1 MAALPRLRQ
10 RVQPADG
17 VRTCCPENELF
28 DLPPH
33 STDDL
38 PGEDA
43 TPDPVALDS
52 LALRWQLL
60 VGRDRRPSGV
70 RLELR
75 NRGRTH
81 PVPLSALLDSV
92 VRGFVA
98 DESLPFPHGLVL
110 LAPLD
115 GAVDAAMARWSAPRN
130 VLLEIPAADL
140 QDEAR
145 VRILF
150 DSRQQGVRQALR
162 LHDALPARERLPFFK
177 YLVGPSSLVNQATI
191 PVLALGATT
200 LAEADAALTAGAHG
214 VIGWPICD
222 PMEGKAR
229 ELSPSQ
235 RAIFELVRLIQ
246 ADAEIRALEKVFE
259 AEPLLA
265 YMLLTLANSVAFRR
279 GTPTA
284 SLRHAVTS
292 IGYQRLIKWLVL
304 ILAISSKEGRIA
316 PLIFTT
322 LVRGYCMENL
332 CLASG
337 RPRAEADEAFIVGAF
352 SLLDKITGQPM
363 SALLGEVGLPDAVV
377 DALVARQGPFAP
389 YLEVVL
395 SLESDEPHAHDA
407 ACGACPADADAI
419 NRSLLQAIAAADA
432 MLALI

>member
-1 MAALPRLRQ
+1 
-10 RVQPADG
+10 
-17 VRTCCPENELF
+17 LF
-28 DLPPH
+28 DLPPR
-33 STDDL
+33 STDGL
-38 PGEDA
+38 PGEEPP
-43 TPDPVALDS
+43 PDPVALDS
-52 LALRWQLL
+52 LALRWQVL

-75 NRGRTH
+75 QRGDVR

-98 DESLPFPHGLVL
+98 DEALPFPHGLVL

-115 GAVDAAMARWSAPRN
+115 GAVDAAMSQWSAPRN

-140 QDEAR
+140 QDEGR

-150 DSRQQGVRQALR
+150 DSRQKGVRQALR
-162 LHDALPARERLPFFK
+162 LDDGLPPRERLAFFQ
-177 YLVGPSSLVNQATI
+177 YLVGPAALARQASI
-191 PVLALGATT
+191 PVLALGAAT
-200 LAEADAALTAGAHG
+200 LADADAALAAGAHG
-214 VIGWPICD
+214 VVGWPICD
-222 PMEGKAR
+222 PLAGKVR

-259 AEPLLA
+259 AEPMLA

-279 GTPTA
+279 GTATA

-322 LVRGYCMENL
+322 LIRGYCMENL
-332 CLASG
+332 CLATG
-337 RPRAEADEAFIVGAF
+337 RPKAEADEAFIVGAF
-352 SLLDKITGQPM
+352 SLLDMITGQPL
-363 SALLGEVGLPDAVV
+363 SDLLGEVGLPEAVV
-377 DALVARQGPFAP
+377 DALVARRGPYAP
-389 YLEVVL
+389 YLDVVL
-395 SLESDEPHAHDA
+395 RLESGA
-407 ACGACPADADAI
+407 AVDPAAGPAGDTCPADADAI

>member
-1 MAALPRLRQ
+1 
-10 RVQPADG
+10 
-17 VRTCCPENELF
+17 LF
-28 DLPPH
+28 DLPPR

-43 TPDPVALDS
+43 TPEPVALDT
-52 LALRWQLL
+52 LALRWQVI

-75 NRGRTH
+75 DRGAALR
-81 PVPLSALLDSV
+81 VPLSALLDSV

-98 DESLPFPHGLVL
+98 DESMPFPHGLVL

-115 GAVDAAMARWSAPRN
+115 AVVDPAMARWSAPRN
-130 VLLEIPAADL
+130 VLLEIPATALD
-140 QDEAR
+140 DDAR

-150 DSRQQGVRQALR
+150 DSRQKGIRQALR
-162 LHDALPARERLPFFK
+162 LADVNPYKERLPFFQ
-177 YLVGPSSLVNQATI
+177 YLVGPSALAHQASI
-191 PVLALGATT
+191 PVLAQDAAD
-200 LAEADAALTAGAHG
+200 LAQADAALAAGAHG
-214 VIGWPICD
+214 VVGWPVCD
-222 PMEGKAR
+222 LAERPPR

-235 RAIFELVRLIQ
+235 KAIFELVRLVQ

-284 SLRHAVTS
+284 SLRHAVLS

-304 ILAISSKEGRIA
+304 ILAISSKDGRIA

-332 CLASG
+332 SLAAG
-337 RPRAEADEAFIVGAF
+337 RPRADADEAFIVGAF
-352 SLLDKITGQPM
+352 SLLDKITGQ
-363 SALLGEVGLPDAVV
+363 SLSDLLGEVGLPDGVV
-377 DALVARQGPFAP
+377 DALVARQGPYAP
-389 YLEVVL
+389 FLDMVL
-395 SLESDEPHAHDA
+395 SLESDDARHHDA
-407 ACGACPADADAI
+407 ACGAFACDPDVI
-419 NRSLLQAIAAADA
+419 NRSLLRALSAADA

>member
-1 MAALPRLRQ
+1 
-10 RVQPADG
+10 
-17 VRTCCPENELF
+17 LF
-28 DLPPH
+28 DLPPR

-43 TPDPVALDS
+43 TPGPVALDT
-52 LALRWQLL
+52 LALRWQVI

-75 NRGRTH
+75 DRGAAR

-110 LAPLD
+110 LAPL
-115 GAVDAAMARWSAPRN
+115 APVVDAAMARWSAPRN
-130 VLLEIPAADL
+130 VLLEIPATDL

-150 DSRQQGVRQALR
+150 DSRQKGVRQALR
-162 LHDALPARERLPFFK
+162 LSDVMPSRERLPFFQ
-177 YLVGPSSLVNQATI
+177 YLVGPSDLARQASI
-191 PVLALGATT
+191 PVLALDAAN
-200 LAEADAALTAGAHG
+200 LAQADAALAAGAHG
-214 VIGWPICD
+214 VVGWPVS
-222 PMEGKAR
+222 EAAEAKAR

-246 ADAEIRALEKVFE
+246 ADAEIRALEQVFE

-304 ILAISSKEGRIA
+304 ILAISSKEGRMA

-332 CLASG
+332 SLAAG
-337 RPRAEADEAFIVGAF
+337 RPRAETDEAFIVGAF
-352 SLLDKITGQPM
+352 SLLDMITGQPL
-363 SALLGEVGLPDAVV
+363 SALLGEVGLPDGVV
-377 DALVARQGPFAP
+377 DALVARQGPYAP
-389 YLEVVL
+389 MLDVVL
-395 SLESDEPHAHDA
+395 SLESDDAQGHDA
-407 ACGACPADADAI
+407 ACASCPIDPDAI
-419 NRSLLQAIAAADA
+419 NRALLQAIAAADA

>member
-1 MAALPRLRQ
+1 
-10 RVQPADG
+10 V
-17 VRTCCPENELF
+17 F
-28 DLPPH
+28 DLPPR
-33 STDDL
+33 STDG
-38 PGEDA
+38 PSGEDA
-43 TPDPVALDS
+43 TPDPVALDT
-52 LALRWQLL
+52 LALRWQVL

-75 NRGRTH
+75 NRGGSRRL
-81 PVPLSALLDSV
+81 PLSALLDGV
-92 VRGFVA
+92 VRGFVS
-98 DESLPFPHGLVL
+98 DEALPFPHGLVL

-115 GAVDAAMARWSAPRN
+115 AAFDAAMARWSAPRN
-130 VLLEIPAADL
+130 VLLEIPAAEL

-150 DSRQQGVRQALR
+150 DSRQKGVRQALR
-162 LHDALPARERLPFFK
+162 LDDARSAKDRLPFFQ
-177 YLVGPSSLVNQATI
+177 YLVGPPALLRQASI
-191 PVLALGATT
+191 PVLANGIGT
-200 LAEADAALTAGAHG
+200 LAQADAALAAGVHG
-214 VIGWPICD
+214 VVGWPMGEPAPAKGGD
-222 PMEGKAR
+222 
-229 ELSPSQ
+229 LSPSQ

-246 ADAEIRALEKVFE
+246 ADAEIRALERVFE

-279 GTPTA
+279 GAPTA

-322 LVRGYCMENL
+322 LIRGYCMENL

-337 RPRAEADEAFIVGAF
+337 RPRGEADEAFIVGAF
-352 SLLDKITGQPM
+352 SLLDRITGQPL
-363 SALLGEVGLPDAVV
+363 SSLLGEVGLPDAVV
-377 DALVARQGPFAP
+377 DALVARQGPYAP
-389 YLEVVL
+389 YLDLVM

-407 ACGACPADADAI
+407 ACLACPMDTDALNHALLRAI
-419 NRSLLQAIAAADA
+419 SAADA

>member
-1 MAALPRLRQ
+1 M
-10 RVQPADG
+10 
-17 VRTCCPENELF
+17 F
-28 DLPPH
+28 DLPPR

-43 TPDPVALDS
+43 APGPVALDS
-52 LALRWQLL
+52 LALRWQVI

-75 NRGRTH
+75 DRGGPRR
-81 PVPLSALLDSV
+81 VPLSALLDSI

-110 LAPLD
+110 LAPLEP
-115 GAVDAAMARWSAPRN
+115 AVDAAMARWSAPRN

-140 QDEAR
+140 EDESR

-150 DSRQQGVRQALR
+150 DSRQKGVRQALR
-162 LHDALPARERLPFFK
+162 LPVANPPRERLPFFQ
-177 YLVGPSSLVNQATI
+177 YLVGPSALARQASI
-191 PVLALGATT
+191 PVLALDAGN
-200 LAEADAALTAGAHG
+200 LALADEAFSAGAHG
-214 VIGWPICD
+214 VVGWPICD
-222 PMEGKAR
+222 PTDGKPR

-246 ADAEIRALEKVFE
+246 ADAEIRSLEKVFE

-284 SLRHAVTS
+284 SLRHAVLS

-332 CLASG
+332 SVAAG
-337 RPRAEADEAFIVGAF
+337 RPRAETDEAFIVGAF
-352 SLLDKITGQPM
+352 SLLDVITGQPM
-363 SALLGEVGLPDAVV
+363 SALLDEVGLPDSVV
-377 DALVARQGPFAP
+377 DALLARQGTYAP
-389 YLEVVL
+389 LLDVVL
-395 SLESDEPHAHDA
+395 SLESDDVRVHDA
-407 ACGACPADADAI
+407 ACGACPVDPDAV
-419 NRSLLQAIAAADA
+419 NRALLQAIAAADA